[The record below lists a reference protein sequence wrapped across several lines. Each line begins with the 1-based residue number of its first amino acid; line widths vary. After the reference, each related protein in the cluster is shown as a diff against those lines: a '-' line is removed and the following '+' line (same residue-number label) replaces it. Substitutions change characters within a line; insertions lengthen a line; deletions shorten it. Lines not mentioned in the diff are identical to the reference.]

1 MTIINFLEY
10 LHKELII
17 YRDLKPENIILDKN
31 GYPHFLSFTLSKK
44 VTNQNLKTYT
54 IIGTPHYLA
63 PEVQQGVGYSFPS
76 DYWSL
81 GIILYQLAIGY
92 LPFADDK

>member
-1 MTIINFLEY
+1 
-10 LHKELII
+10 
-17 YRDLKPENIILDKN
+17 LDKN
-31 GYPHFLSFTLSKK
+31 GYPNFLSFTLAKK
-44 VTNQNLKTYT
+44 VAKPNCKTYT

-63 PEVQQGVGYSFPS
+63 PEVQQGLGYSFPS

-92 LPFADDK
+92 LPFSGNK